1 MVVDDKMTTGCP
13 PSDFQ
18 NASGPAVNPLNHQWP
33 APSQLDLDE
42 PVSGS
47 YYFWSFLTKTKQDQ
61 ALPSHVHG
69 ENWPHSTQFWL
80 VFFSFSQFFWD
91 TLYVRLQVH
100 FL

>member
-1 MVVDDKMTTGCP
+1 MIVVDGGDDKMTTGCP

-69 ENWPHSTQFWL
+69 EIFSPQHSIL
-80 VFFSFSQFFWD
+80 VSIFFF
-91 TLYVRLQVH
+91 
-100 FL
+100 